1 MGFQEGWNLGYWLR
15 AGTFRWSPL
24 TPRLERHHQAALWC
38 RIPVAECSPVPS
50 VVTRSRA
57 SSPGSLLGG
66 TFVQE
71 MHSMVTWLR

>member
-24 TPRLERHHQAALWC
+24 TLGLERHHQAALWC

-50 VVTRSRA
+50 VVTRS
-57 SSPGSLLGG
+57 
-66 TFVQE
+66 
-71 MHSMVTWLR
+71 